1 MICCEVCAKHACI
14 ASNVLLMAILVRIQK
29 EKKRAVEKNLIL
41 LEEYLNNS
49 EQNDGKNM
57 GSKHCSGETW
67 NRNDEMLENRQK
79 AILIRRERT
88 WVNCL
93 NALLFYG
100 K

>member
-1 MICCEVCAKHACI
+1 
-14 ASNVLLMAILVRIQK
+14 
-29 EKKRAVEKNLIL
+29 
-41 LEEYLNNS
+41 
-49 EQNDGKNM
+49 M